1 MTDAQI
7 DAVLDGSDAVRS
19 VLEAELAGEPGLRR
33 LVTEP
38 RMMTMGPPEDEDE
51 DEPDDEPDD
60 EGGCVRAPRAEM
72 LDRKISRVRLRDLVV
87 WAAPAPVPRPE
98 AAAPVRPLRAP
109 SPSPLLVQ

>member
-1 MTDAQI
+1 MTAVAPEPRLSDFYLRLADDPSLLEQYERDPEAALAVAGMTDAQI

-51 DEPDDEPDD
+51 PDDEPDD
-60 EGGCVRAPRAEM
+60 
-72 LDRKISRVRLRDLVV
+72 DDDS
-87 WAAPAPVPRPE
+87 
-98 AAAPVRPLRAP
+98 
-109 SPSPLLVQ
+109 

>member
-1 MTDAQI
+1 MTAVAPEPRLSDFYLRLADDPSLLEQYERDPEAALAVAGMTDAQI

-60 EGGCVRAPRAEM
+60 
-72 LDRKISRVRLRDLVV
+72 DDDS
-87 WAAPAPVPRPE
+87 
-98 AAAPVRPLRAP
+98 
-109 SPSPLLVQ
+109 